1 MKHPKSAARAAIDT
15 ARLEQRALIEDAAAM
30 GELPS
35 NSWVERVAEL
45 ESRIFSLDLVDQD
58 SKPRSRS

>member
-1 MKHPKSAARAAIDT
+1 MKQPKPAARAAIDA

-35 NSWVERVAEL
+35 SSWVERMSEL
-45 ESRIFSLDLVDQD
+45 EARIFSLDLVDQA